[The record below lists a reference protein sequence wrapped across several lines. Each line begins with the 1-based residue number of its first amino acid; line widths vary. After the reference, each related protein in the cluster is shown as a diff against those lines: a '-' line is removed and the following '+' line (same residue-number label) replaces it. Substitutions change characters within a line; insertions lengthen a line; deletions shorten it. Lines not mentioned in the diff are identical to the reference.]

1 MSMHCQQVGNRIEIT
16 PSLNPFEV
24 KRNNQFIRS
33 LDDPKY
39 HGFDTPRRI
48 LWSVLDTPET
58 RTALRYRGCCVVSS
72 DRNCTD
78 MSADL
83 DRLMELI

>member
-16 PSLNPFEV
+16 PSPNPYFLI
-24 KRNNQFIRS
+24 RNNEFIRS

-39 HGFDTPRRI
+39 HGFDTLARRI
-48 LWSVLDTPET
+48 WSVLDTPET
-58 RTALRYRGCCVVSS
+58 RLMLEGRGCLVMSS

-78 MSADL
+78 MLADL